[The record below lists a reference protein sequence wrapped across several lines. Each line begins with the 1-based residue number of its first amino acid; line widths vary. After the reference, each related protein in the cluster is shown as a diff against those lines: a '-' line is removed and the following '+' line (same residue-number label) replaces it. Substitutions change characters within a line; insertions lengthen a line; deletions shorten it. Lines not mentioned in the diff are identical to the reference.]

1 MGTEVFRFVTVRPPQ
16 EPGGT
21 GDTPQPVIDLT
32 LPESAFFNALR
43 RLRGSGTRA
52 DVLSEVAKFEASVQF
67 VGSADKL
74 DPRVRAFSAVVRS
87 LPSDGFWPKAGEAF
101 TSAFDTSAESFIAT
115 DAFPAA
121 WAALAES
128 IVAAAVDASVASRVR
143 GLLVGAVRALWLIE
157 RLADKAPLTQ
167 NQFASAP
174 IVLPDGLFPLPGV
187 SSSAK
192 DQQAAA
198 AAASQAAAEAKQK
211 RVARLATELDAHQSA
226 VSELLRAFERSG
238 AQPPPPPPPLKGKKR
253 SATDGVRAPAG
264 FLLSDEAAS
273 GLSSATKSVLEKV
286 GGSSQIDVA
295 KSVTLLERQSSAL
308 ATELYAG
315 GGNSGTMVRIGNSII
330 PQNSLTTGW
339 TAYPGN
345 GTAAS
350 TPGSCPPAPSM
361 PQTEAGVTVPSGH
374 GDARILGIADL
385 LVLEQTLLRYELG
398 EIAHIE
404 NVLKSEVRSRRF
416 KTKDTTL
423 VSQTTS
429 TETTEEKEQDLSS
442 TTRFQLQTESQTVIN
457 DSASKSA
464 GLTIHA
470 SYGPSV
476 DATAN
481 YNTSSSSSTQQ
492 SNTAAMSYATDV
504 TKKAVD
510 RVQTHT
516 LTSRTVTTT
525 HEIEEINRHSFDN
538 TTGTTDITGI
548 YRYVDTIY
556 SAQIVNYGKRLMLE
570 FLVPEPAAF
579 LRYALSHKPIN
590 AVDQENPDPPGYCL
604 ADGTSFVALQASD
617 ITRENYLYWASKYGA
632 ADVDPPPAS
641 VIIASGS
648 LKSPDQMQI
657 VGQTLLCSDLFD
669 VTIADGYLTQ
679 SAFVN
684 IYGET
689 QLLPSGEHRVVVQLQ
704 DQQSVYVEPWDD
716 QNTFV
721 LHLQPTPTLTVTV
734 NSMGFH
740 NYEIVATVFCTLS
753 TEKLQDWQLK
763 TFNSVMN
770 AFNDKKSSYDTAIA
784 EAQLQAGDG
793 TISGTNP
800 EINRVTEQIEL
811 KKGCISLLTGQR
823 FELFDAMQR
832 NVAPYGYPEID
843 FGEAKAEGTY
853 IQMFEQSFEWNNMV
867 YLFYPYFWGDK
878 DDWVTIAQITD
889 DDPLF
894 AQFLQAGAARVQV
907 PVRLGF
913 EENVLSYLSTGEIW
927 AGEGTVISTDGGA
940 PDPLHLSIIDELK
953 SQTGDN
959 NIDGVGTLTVTHDS
973 AAVAGEATEFTS
985 DDESRR
991 IIIGGSTYVIGSVQ
1005 DALTIT
1011 LTTPFAGVS
1020 AAGVAYATGGKL
1032 VGQPWEVKLP
1042 TDLIKLDNSLVIA

>member
-1 MGTEVFRFVTVRPPQ
+1 MGTEVFRYVTIRPPQ
-16 EPGGT
+16 ERDEAGNGSPA
-21 GDTPQPVIDLT
+21 VIDLA
-32 LPESAFFNALR
+32 LPESAFYDALR
-43 RLRGSGTRA
+43 RLRVSGTRSS
-52 DVLSEVAKFEASVQF
+52 VLGEVAKFEASPQF
-67 VGSADKL
+67 VGSAEKL
-74 DPRVRAFSAVVRS
+74 DARLSAFSVAVRS
-87 LPSDGFWPKAGEAF
+87 LPSDGFWAKAGDAF
-101 TSAFDTSAESFIAT
+101 TGIFDTSAESFVAS
-115 DAFPAA
+115 DAFPPA
-121 WAALAES
+121 WAALAQS
-128 IVAAAVDASVASRVR
+128 VVAAAADASVAPRLR
-143 GLLVGAVRALWLIE
+143 GLLVGAVRALWLIK
-157 RLADKAPLTQ
+157 RLADTAPITRTE
-167 NQFASAP
+167 FASVP
-174 IVLPDGLFPLPGV
+174 IVLPDGLFPLPRTA
-187 SSSAK
+187 SSAK
-192 DQQAAA
+192 DEQTAAA
-198 AAASQAAAEAKQK
+198 TESQAAAEAERK
-211 RVARLATELDAHQSA
+211 RVARLTTELEGHQKA
-226 VSELLRAFERSG
+226 TSELLRAFEKSG
-238 AQPPPPPPPLKGKKR
+238 ALPPPPPPKGKKR
-253 SATDGVRAPAG
+253 LATQGVRAPAG

-273 GLSSATKSVLEKV
+273 GLSSATKSVLEKIV
-286 GGSSQIDVA
+286 GSSQIDVA
-295 KSVTLLERQSSAL
+295 KSVTLLERQSSAI
-308 ATELYAG
+308 ASELYAESG
-315 GGNSGTMVRIGNSII
+315 SSGTMVRIGNSII
-330 PQNSLTTGW
+330 PRNALTTGW
-339 TAYPGN
+339 TINPGT
-345 GTAAS
+345 GTTAS
-350 TPGSCPPAPSM
+350 TPGPCPPAPSM
-361 PQTEAGVTVPSGH
+361 PQGEAGVTVPSGH

-385 LVLEQTLLRYELG
+385 LVLEQELLRYELG

-416 KTKDTTL
+416 KTKDTTA

-429 TETTEEKEQDLSS
+429 TETTEEKDQDLSS

-457 DSASKSA
+457 DAASKSA

-481 YNTSSSSSTQQ
+481 YNTTSSSSTQQ
-492 SNTAAMSYATDV
+492 SNTAAMSYATEV
-504 TKKAVD
+504 TKQAVD
-510 RVQTHT
+510 RVQTQT
-516 LTSRTVTTT
+516 LTTRTATTT
-525 HEIEEINRHSFDN
+525 HEIVEINRHSFDN
-538 TTGTTDITGI
+538 KDGTADITGI
-548 YRYVDTIY
+548 YRYLDTIY
-556 SAQIVNYGKRLMLE
+556 SAQIVNYGRRLMLE
-570 FLVPEPAAF
+570 FIVPEPAAF
-579 LRYALSHKPIN
+579 LRFALSNKPVK
-590 AVDQENPDPPGYCL
+590 AVDQVNPDPPGYCL
-604 ADGTSFVALQASD
+604 ADGASFVALQAAD
-617 ITRENYLYWASKYGA
+617 ITRENYLYWASEYGA

-648 LKSPDQMQI
+648 LKSPDQMQT
-657 VGQTLLCSDLFD
+657 VGQTLLCSDMFD

-689 QLLPSGEHRVVVQLQ
+689 QAGTHRIVVQLQ
-704 DQQSVYVEPWDD
+704 DQQSMYVEPWDD

-734 NSMGFH
+734 NSIGFH

-753 TEKLQDWQLK
+753 NEKLQDWQLK

-770 AFNDKKSSYDTAIA
+770 AYNDKKSSYDTAIA

-800 EINRVTEQIEL
+800 EVNRVTEQTEL

-832 NVAPYGYPEID
+832 NVAPHGYPEIEFD
-843 FGEAKAEGTY
+843 EAKAEGTY

-867 YLFYPYFWGDK
+867 YLFYPYFWGEK

-913 EENVLSYLSTGEIW
+913 EDNVLTYLSTGEIW
-927 AGEGTVISTDGGA
+927 AGEGTVINSDGGT

-953 SQTGDN
+953 SKTGDKN
-959 NIDGVGTLTVTHDS
+959 VDGVGTITVTQGS
-973 AAVAGEATEFTS
+973 TAVMGEATEFTS
-985 DDESRR
+985 DDENRR
-991 IIIGGSTYVIGSVQ
+991 IIIGGSTYVIKSVQ

-1020 AAGVAYATGGKL
+1020 AESVAYATGGKL

-1042 TDLIKLDNSLVIA
+1042 TDLIKLDSTLVIA